1 MLHVCT
7 MYAPSHNIAWEIMCT
22 VFGIL
27 YHLLSGLLYFC
38 CIVITVCCSHTY
50 HLNETKRTMHPPFRV
65 QRFNIA
71 RSKKWNRN
79 YIFKNVNYGWTLT
92 QSYKRSYT
100 CISECD
106 MHFCFGS
113 ITFKYWTLFNEH
125 AFISKY
131 RYHVKNFGYYILCT
145 IHCQVLKSDA
155 TNNNFVVSYY

>member
-7 MYAPSHNIAWEIMCT
+7 MYAPSHNIAWEIMYT

-27 YHLLSGLLYFC
+27 YHLLGGLLYFC

-79 YIFKNVNYGWTLT
+79 YIFKNVNCGWTLT
-92 QSYKRSYT
+92 QSYKRSYLHVYLNVI
-100 CISECD
+100 CIFVLGVL
-106 MHFCFGS
+106 HLNIG
-113 ITFKYWTLFNEH
+113 
-125 AFISKY
+125 
-131 RYHVKNFGYYILCT
+131 LC
-145 IHCQVLKSDA
+145 LM
-155 TNNNFVVSYY
+155 NMPSYLNIGIM